1 MLASFAAR
9 WGKLTEPWLYCS
21 TNRSVEFRAGSVAGL
36 SDTALAAAAY
46 ENRALALKATKKPPT
61 PLDRD
66 RTIEIYNK
74 AADIFREQGFDATS
88 MSSIASAVD
97 LTKAG
102 LYYYIESKEDLLY
115 AIMDFAMER
124 LETIVIEP
132 SRAIADP
139 QKRLQSILTRHGRLL
154 VEGNN
159 AITILTDEIAGLK
172 PKHRKQILDRKR
184 AYLELVRSTLEAL
197 RADGKL
203 RDVNT
208 TVAAFSLFGTL
219 LWLPR
224 WFRGEGELTGEQV
237 IEQIVSIVAGGLLKG
252 KK

>member
-1 MLASFAAR
+1 V
-9 WGKLTEPWLYCS
+9 K
-21 TNRSVEFRAGSVAGL
+21 
-36 SDTALAAAAY
+36 
-46 ENRALALKATKKPPT
+46 LKATKKPPSVT
-61 PLDRD
+61 ERD
-66 RTIEIYNK
+66 RTVGIYNK
-74 AADIFREQGFDATS
+74 AAEIFHEQGFDATS

-124 LETIVIEP
+124 LEAMVIEP

-139 QKRLQSILTRHGRLL
+139 QERLLSIITRHGRLL
-154 VEGNN
+154 TEGNK
-159 AITILTDEIAGLK
+159 AITILTDEIEGLK

-184 AYLELVRSTLEAL
+184 AYLELVRGTLDAL

-203 RDVNT
+203 RDVDT

-224 WFRGEGELTGEQV
+224 WFHNEGALTGEQV
-237 IEQIVSIVAGGLLKG
+237 VVHVVRIVAGGLLKG